1 MGLLRELNMI
11 YRSSEAMYRRTLG
24 SRRRGLI
31 LREEVTS
38 PTLIRSESSGMVI
51 EGDNREVMAELAINP
66 AIAGKINMIYIDPPF
81 FSMSDY
87 EAVAKAGGS
96 TVRHSA
102 YKDKWSSGMAEY
114 LKMLAPRLMQMRDL
128 MADDGLIF
136 VHLDWHAVDSVKS
149 LMDEI
154 FGAERFVNEII
165 WEYKS
170 GGSSKRHFSRKHDNI
185 LVYSKTAGYKYFPL
199 KEKSYNR
206 GLKPYRFKGVEE
218 FEDEVG
224 WYTVVNMKD
233 VWSIDMVGRTSA
245 ERTGYATQKPE
256 ALIRRMI
263 ECCTEEGD
271 FVADFFCGSG
281 TTGAAAA
288 KLGRR
293 FIMVDKG
300 GLAVETAEARLMK
313 DGVSFEVLGFS
324 GGTGGL
330 TAYISSSAEQGPSD
344 DLININVTINS
355 VRISNIPVRRGGD
368 QKADIRELAKKSPEE
383 LILMWSVDFS
393 YDGSVHRPS
402 ELFLRENGKITISM
416 SSQVNKGDIISIKIV
431 DIFGNTCFRIID
443 SGSLL

>member
-136 VHLDWHAVDSVKS
+136 V
-149 LMDEI
+149 
-154 FGAERFVNEII
+154 
-165 WEYKS
+165 
-170 GGSSKRHFSRKHDNI
+170 
-185 LVYSKTAGYKYFPL
+185 YSKTAGYKYFPL

-271 FVADFFCGSG
+271 LVADFFCGSG

>member
-1 MGLLRELNMI
+1 MGLLRELNRI
-11 YRSSEAMYRRTLG
+11 YRSSEAMYKRTLA
-24 SRRRGLI
+24 SKRSGLK
-31 LREEVTS
+31 LQEEITS
-38 PTLIRSESSGMVI
+38 SSLIHTESSGMLI
-51 EGDNREVMAELAINP
+51 RGDNRRIMAELAINP

-96 TVRHSA
+96 TVRHAA
-102 YKDKWSSGMAEY
+102 YKDRWSSGMAEY

-128 MADDGLIF
+128 LADDGLIF

-165 WEYKS
+165 WDYKS

-185 LVYSKTAGYKYFPL
+185 LVYSKTAKYKFFPL

-233 VWSIDMVGRTSA
+233 VWSIDMVGRTSS

-256 ALIRRMI
+256 ALIKRMI

-271 FVADFFCGSG
+271 LVADFFCGSG

-300 GLAVETAEARLMK
+300 GLAVETAMARLMR
-313 DGVSFEVLGFS
+313 DEISFEVLGYGS
-324 GGTGGL
+324 DTGGL
-330 TAYISSSAEQGPSD
+330 TAYLSASAEQGPSEG
-344 DLININVTINS
+344 LCNVDISIKS
-355 VRISNIPVRRGGD
+355 VRISNIPISD
-368 QKADIRELAKKSPEE
+368 SEEKEKEIRDLAKKSPEE
-383 LILMWSVDFS
+383 LILMWSVDFA
-393 YDGSVHRPS
+393 YDGSVHRPT
-402 ELFLRENGKITISM
+402 ELFLRENGKIALSL
-416 SSQVNKGDIISIKIV
+416 SSQVNKGDVISVKIV

-443 SGSLL
+443 SNSLL